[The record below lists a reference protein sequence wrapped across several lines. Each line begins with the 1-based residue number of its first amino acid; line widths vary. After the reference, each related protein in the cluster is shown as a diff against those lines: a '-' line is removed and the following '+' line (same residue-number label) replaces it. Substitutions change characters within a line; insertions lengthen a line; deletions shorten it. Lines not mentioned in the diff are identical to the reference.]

1 VRDEV
6 AEQLRLVALE
16 QHAHAD
22 LGDLAVG
29 RAAQQVHKLVDARLA
44 LALGQQQEALQDGR
58 HVREAH
64 RLDLLIDARSDGA
77 QQLVVAGSNERR
89 QRVLQR
95 RLQELVRVLVQQVE
109 HFLEKRR
116 RRHHALHDLRA
127 DSRQ

>member
-1 VRDEV
+1 MRDEV
-6 AEQLRLVALE
+6 AQQLRLVALE

-44 LALGQQQEALQDGR
+44 LTLGQQQEALQNGR
-58 HVREAH
+58 HVRKAH
-64 RLDLLIDARSDGA
+64 RLDLLIDARGDGA

-95 RLQELVRVLVQQVE
+95 RLQELVRVLIKQAE
-109 HFLEKRR
+109 HLFEKRR
-116 RRHHALHDLRA
+116 RRHHALHNLRA
-127 DSRQ
+127 DGR